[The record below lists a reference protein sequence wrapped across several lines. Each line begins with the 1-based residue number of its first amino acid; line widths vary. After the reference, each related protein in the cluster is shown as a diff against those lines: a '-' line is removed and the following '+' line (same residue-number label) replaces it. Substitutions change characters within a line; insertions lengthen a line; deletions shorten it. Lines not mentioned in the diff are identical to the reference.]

1 MNRQKKTT
9 GKSHTLFEHDPP
21 KSPEDIWILLAE
33 SCYEISKVHLAQST
47 YASSLSVYFSGYRH
61 HENLRGKTFLSEA
74 YPRYPIELFKILHHS
89 LFLKSLIEN
98 NFTDIR
104 RVHVRSDCDTY
115 FSPLFEVCIENN
127 AIQFEL
133 MEKIRKKEHDDVIG
147 LGHEG
152 LRHHRIRTYTD
163 KKTNQIIR
171 AKQLLSTNKIILNLL
186 KNS

>member
-1 MNRQKKTT
+1 
-9 GKSHTLFEHDPP
+9 
-21 KSPEDIWILLAE
+21 
-33 SCYEISKVHLAQST
+33 
-47 YASSLSVYFSGYRH
+47 
-61 HENLRGKTFLSEA
+61 
-74 YPRYPIELFKILHHS
+74 
-89 LFLKSLIEN
+89 
-98 NFTDIR
+98 
-104 RVHVRSDCDTY
+104 
-115 FSPLFEVCIENN
+115 
-127 AIQFEL
+127 